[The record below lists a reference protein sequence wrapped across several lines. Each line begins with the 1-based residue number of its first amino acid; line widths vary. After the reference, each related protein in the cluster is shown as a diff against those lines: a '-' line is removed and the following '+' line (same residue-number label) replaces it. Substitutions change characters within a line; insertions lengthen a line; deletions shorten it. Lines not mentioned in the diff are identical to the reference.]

1 MPFPILVVVDT
12 KYCSSKES
20 RGNGTNQRLCD
31 GIVRCAICKYQSKMS
46 IALNSN
52 HETGTKTEKGSGQ
65 NPQTSDHIIVDV
77 FVVVGLV
84 FFFVCSST

>member
-1 MPFPILVVVDT
+1 MRDLQISFENERR
-12 KYCSSKES
+12 SK
-20 RGNGTNQRLCD
+20 Q
-31 GIVRCAICKYQSKMS
+31 
-46 IALNSN
+46 
-52 HETGTKTEKGSGQ
+52 TGTKTEKGSGQ